1 MKKYIVLLGILLII
15 VLVYSYVYQDHRD
28 IEKEKAEFTMD
39 ADIIIKEFFMNS
51 QVNETKYLNKT
62 IEVKGIVT
70 NQSEKSISLN
80 DNIFCQF
87 SELVPSKLKTN
98 IEISI
103 KGRFIGYDDLLE
115 ELKFDQC
122 MVITSK

>member
-87 SELVPSKLKTN
+87 SELIPSKLKTN

-122 MVITSK
+122 MVISSK

>member
-39 ADIIIKEFFMNS
+39 ADIIIKEFSMNS
-51 QVNETKYLNKT
+51 QSSETKYLNKT
-62 IEVKGIVT
+62 IEVKGYVT

-80 DNIFCQF
+80 GNIFCQF
-87 SELVPSKLKTN
+87 SEQVPLKLKTN

-103 KGRFIGYDDLLE
+103 KGRFIGYDNLLE

-122 MVITSK
+122 MVISMK

>member
-122 MVITSK
+122 MVISSK